1 MNTNTVCICLTVLT
15 VGFVC
20 LCIFASLCYQSPSMY
35 WLSEFEYHDRTKSTP
50 LFLFPADLYYW
61 GNHRYCWR
69 WFPVR
74 TTYAVK
80 WIRLQYC
87 VTFSGKERRRR
98 KKSSRKGVL
107 SADANIYLSAEV
119 TGCWAILWQLT
130 AAVWLFSAVCETNL
144 TTEHHFTT
152 GTQWFVFKS
161 VICIVLAAFGGQ
173 LGRLACF
180 HWSYL
185 WKIRTHIHTD
195 DEGDCGERRIQCL
208 LSHTVNFELCGR
220 NINPANDNKPRHS
233 HYTVSV
239 YRLSIL
245 IIACTVNSAPSKF
258 FLLTL
263 SPGTLIKSSLHW

>member
-1 MNTNTVCICLTVLT
+1 MALSV
-15 VGFVC
+15 
-20 LCIFASLCYQSPSMY
+20 FASLHHCVISLPACIDFQSLNTMTGQKAPLCSCSQLTFITEVTTDIADGGFQLEQPTQWSELDCNTA
-35 WLSEFEYHDRTKSTP
+35 WLLAE
-50 LFLFPADLYYW
+50 
-61 GNHRYCWR
+61 
-69 WFPVR
+69 
-74 TTYAVK
+74 
-80 WIRLQYC
+80 
-87 VTFSGKERRRR
+87 
-98 KKSSRKGVL
+98 RKGAGERNQAEKVTVLL

-195 DEGDCGERRIQCL
+195 DEGDCSERRIQCL